1 MLGAVLK
8 QVTDDLDACL
18 LASVK
23 DFQQHSYKS
32 LHMVTEPAERKRIE
46 ADIDRLLHDRAD
58 LSLHFFNA
66 LEAELALLQDPNVMR
81 GHMQARHKAGHEM
94 SLVLD
99 HEVEETSA
107 LTDAASRAELQ
118 NSLPLFLLGQRFGV
132 LAGRPAFDAET
143 LPVGPQALCRSI
155 RYAVDKVSLDAR
167 LRLNYYRAFD
177 RQIMTVYGAL
187 LERLNADLARRGVLP
202 NLQYVPVRA
211 RRTEQ
216 KAGAQTTGIG
226 DHGLTVSDAEV
237 LRSARAELRRRADGT
252 ASNEGGSRQSE
263 TSRQVAELL
272 LSITQPGDITS
283 DRGFDLM
290 RHLMASRRQLLGKLK
305 PDRGRESR
313 EAAHVVSATD
323 LQEALWT
330 LQNRPLAPIVS
341 GGHAVPRNIGHLK
354 QDMLAMLRRVSPDQ
368 AAPAL
373 SDEHSDALDLMSM
386 LYDNLVKDLKPGG
399 NAAALLSKM
408 QVPLMRVALTDRRFF
423 TQAEHPA
430 RQMINTIAETGI
442 NWLGDD
448 EPDTALVGQVHSLVD
463 HAVREFH
470 GDPKVFQTMVQ
481 ELISHL
487 QTVSRKAEVSE
498 RRHVEAAKG
507 REKLTLAREHAST
520 AMDALVKNQQLP
532 RFTKTMLSQAWAD
545 VMALTALRHG
555 EDSPAWRR
563 QLEVAGRLVEIS
575 QTEGDSHPDAIDPQQ
590 GLQREIE
597 GALERVG
604 YQGDDVAAIARRL
617 VHPNLPDKDESSS
630 RTELTMRLKARARLG
645 EDLQGPKSRNIPLT
659 SAEMVQLERVQQ
671 TQPGTWFEFI
681 AARGEVTRRRLAWL
695 STGTSEAMFVNQRG
709 QKNAEISLEALA
721 RMLAKGQ
728 VTIVEEDKAKIIDR
742 AWENVLNA
750 LRSFAVP
757 AGDAG
762 VAK

>member
-1 MLGAVLK
+1 M
-8 QVTDDLDACL
+8 
-18 LASVK
+18 
-23 DFQQHSYKS
+23 
-32 LHMVTEPAERKRIE
+32 
-46 ADIDRLLHDRAD
+46 
-58 LSLHFFNA
+58 
-66 LEAELALLQDPNVMR
+66 
-81 GHMQARHKAGHEM
+81 
-94 SLVLD
+94 
-99 HEVEETSA
+99 
-107 LTDAASRAELQ
+107 
-118 NSLPLFLLGQRFGV
+118 
-132 LAGRPAFDAET
+132 
-143 LPVGPQALCRSI
+143 
-155 RYAVDKVSLDAR
+155 
-167 LRLNYYRAFD
+167 
-177 RQIMTVYGAL
+177 
-187 LERLNADLARRGVLP
+187 
-202 NLQYVPVRA
+202 
-211 RRTEQ
+211 
-216 KAGAQTTGIG
+216 
-226 DHGLTVSDAEV
+226 
-237 LRSARAELRRRADGT
+237 
-252 ASNEGGSRQSE
+252 
-263 TSRQVAELL
+263 
-272 LSITQPGDITS
+272 
-283 DRGFDLM
+283 
-290 RHLMASRRQLLGKLK
+290 
-305 PDRGRESR
+305 
-313 EAAHVVSATD
+313 
-323 LQEALWT
+323 
-330 LQNRPLAPIVS
+330 
-341 GGHAVPRNIGHLK
+341 
-354 QDMLAMLRRVSPDQ
+354 
-368 AAPAL
+368 
-373 SDEHSDALDLMSM
+373 
-386 LYDNLVKDLKPGG
+386 
-399 NAAALLSKM
+399 
-408 QVPLMRVALTDRRFF
+408 
-423 TQAEHPA
+423 
-430 RQMINTIAETGI
+430 
-442 NWLGDD
+442 
-448 EPDTALVGQVHSLVD
+448 
-463 HAVREFH
+463 
-470 GDPKVFQTMVQ
+470 
-481 ELISHL
+481 
-487 QTVSRKAEVSE
+487 
-498 RRHVEAAKG
+498 EAAKG

-555 EDSPAWRR
+555 EASPAWRR